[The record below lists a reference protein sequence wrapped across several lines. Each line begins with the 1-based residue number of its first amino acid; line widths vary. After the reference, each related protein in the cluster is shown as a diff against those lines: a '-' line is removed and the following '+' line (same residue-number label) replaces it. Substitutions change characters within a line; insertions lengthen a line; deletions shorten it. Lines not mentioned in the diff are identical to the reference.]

1 MNARLAIRLVFAAA
15 LAAGSAAADSGAVTV
30 LSGGY
35 AQDCSLA
42 ALDGKS
48 DYASMQLC
56 ATALTSEALSRHD
69 RGATFINRGVMKM
82 RERDFAGAMIDL
94 DAGVRLAPEAGEGW
108 TNRGG
113 ALIGV
118 KRYSE
123 GLGDINR
130 GLALGVREP
139 EKAYFN
145 RALADE
151 GLDDE
156 KAAYVDYQKA
166 LALKPGWVLPQQE
179 LLRFTVSRQ

>member
-1 MNARLAIRLVFAAA
+1 MKARYSLALAFAAA
-15 LAAGSAAADSGAVTV
+15 LAAGSAAACGGAATI
-30 LSGGY
+30 LGGGD

-42 ALDGKS
+42 AIDEKS
-48 DYASMQLC
+48 DDASIQTC
-56 ATALTSEALSRHD
+56 TFALISEALSRHD

-82 RERDFAGAMIDL
+82 RRLDFAAALIDL

-118 KRYSE
+118 KRYQE

-130 GLALGVREP
+130 GLALGLKQP

-145 RALADE
+145 RALAYE

-156 KAAYVDYQKA
+156 KSAYFDYQKA
-166 LALKPGWVLPQQE
+166 LALKPGWALPQHE
-179 LLRFTVSRQ
+179 LLRFTVTPQ